1 MNSFT
6 FLPIICRLFSYWRN
20 TPGVLC
26 PNNINEINFN
36 FLLSQ
41 AIDARQILTVN
52 IKQKKMETL
61 NRQTM
66 NIDIKTKIKAIKNK
80 IEHHIEQK
88 D

>member
-52 IKQKKMETL
+52 IKQKNGDIE
-61 NRQTM
+61 QT
-66 NIDIKTKIKAIKNK
+66 NDEYRYKNK
-80 IEHHIEQK
+80 NQSNQK
-88 D
+88 